1 MRRTFKHKHKEQ
13 LVYNTVLS
21 GDPIPNDNWSEKTVF
36 GRRTLNQGFIQYPVV
51 RREHIDTD
59 RHMKIKKRDKH
70 IKNRVLFGNH
80 NQDKA
85 YLTSQRDKYLDNRQ
99 TRRPPRPPTT
109 FGLNYEKILTNN
121 QLGYKD
127 KMKGFRTTR
136 VDKLVNQIFNVET
149 HVGVDKRGSER
160 SGLYRAGFDNI
171 EMDDAVEEQEKKD
184 GETMI
189 EVNGDVDNIDLDAPL
204 KAYAQNNKPA
214 NIVDNVPHD
223 PVEGSEGLVD
233 NKKENNTP
241 PKTMDTTR
249 FSNLGSGS
257 LKPPRMRDMIKLK
270 RRK

>member
-13 LVYNTVLS
+13 LVYNTVMS

-99 TRRPPRPPTT
+99 TRRPHRPPTT

-160 SGLYRAGFDNI
+160 SGLYRAGFDKLLTH
-171 EMDDAVEEQEKKD
+171 D
-184 GETMI
+184 
-189 EVNGDVDNIDLDAPL
+189 EVL
-204 KAYAQNNKPA
+204 
-214 NIVDNVPHD
+214 
-223 PVEGSEGLVD
+223 
-233 NKKENNTP
+233 
-241 PKTMDTTR
+241 
-249 FSNLGSGS
+249 
-257 LKPPRMRDMIKLK
+257 
-270 RRK
+270 